1 VVFRACPEV
10 VAQKERLASLGQ
22 ASLEF
27 VHANNLIPEVSGS
40 GLSRFRGVS

>member
-1 VVFRACPEV
+1 MPEV

-27 VHANNLIPEVSGS
+27 VHANNPIPEVACVDVPEWIEFC
-40 GLSRFRGVS
+40 RAC